1 MIVVA
6 APSAHRGRRL
16 SHVLKAA
23 GVVVLCERRR
33 GGGQLATVRCVWKMG
48 L

>member
-6 APSAHRGRRL
+6 APSAHRGRLL
-16 SHVLKAA
+16 SHVLKAT
-23 GVVVLCERRR
+23 GVLLLCGRLG
-33 GGGQLATVRCVWKMG
+33 GGGQLATVRSVWEMG